1 MKNFKETL
9 AEIQTAQNT
18 IFSVTFIKKDGSERT
33 MVARLH
39 VKKGL
44 NGKGMAYNPVEKGLL
59 PVWDMQKNGFRMI
72 NLKTVIELKIK
83 GEELI

>member
-18 IFSVTFIKKDGSERT
+18 IFSVTFIKKDGSVRT
-33 MVARLH
+33 MIARLH

-72 NLKTVIELKIK
+72 NLKTVTELKIK

>member
-72 NLKTVIELKIK
+72 NLKTVTELKIK

>member
-1 MKNFKETL
+1 MKKFKETL

-18 IFSVTFIKKDGSERT
+18 IFSVTFIKKDGTVRT

-72 NLKTVIELKIK
+72 NLKTVTELKIK

>member
-44 NGKGMAYNPVEKGLL
+44 NGKGMGYNPVEKGLL
-59 PVWDMQKNGFRMI
+59 PVWDMQKKRF
-72 NLKTVIELKIK
+72 
-83 GEELI
+83 

>member
-39 VKKGL
+39 VKKGV

-72 NLKTVIELKIK
+72 NLKTVTELKIRK
-83 GEELI
+83 EQII

>member
-18 IFSVTFIKKDGSERT
+18 IFSVTFIKKDGSVRN

-72 NLKTVIELKIK
+72 NLKTVTELKIK

>member
-44 NGKGMAYNPVEKGLL
+44 NGKGMGYNPVEKGLL

-72 NLKTVIELKIK
+72 NLKTVTELKIK

>member
-18 IFSVTFIKKDGSERT
+18 IFSVTFIKKDGTVRT

-72 NLKTVIELKIK
+72 NLKTVTELKIK